1 MKTFIIALFGLA
13 LLGSDAAW
21 AKAKEVD
28 RPKPQDKKVENVKGQ
43 SSTFFKVCQTS
54 GTAKDDGV
62 IVIEIR
68 QTADVRV
75 WYCDGVTEM
84 DKPPKD
90 VDKLKIRGNAGQ
102 ILKYT
107 DGTGDPCIEYTIGGQ
122 SRVFCWN

>member
-21 AKAKEVD
+21 AKAKEVP
-28 RPKPQDKKVENVKGQ
+28 RPEPQDNKNDDVKGQ
-43 SSTFFKVCQTS
+43 NSMFFKVCQTS
-54 GTAKDDGV
+54 GTAKNDGV

-68 QTADVRV
+68 KTAELRV
-75 WYCDGVTEM
+75 WRCDGITEW
-84 DKPPKD
+84 DNLPKG
-90 VDKLKIRGNAGQ
+90 VDKLKIRGNAGH

-107 DGTGDPCIEYTIGGQ
+107 DGSGDPCIEYTIGGE

>member
-1 MKTFIIALFGLA
+1 MKMFIIALFGLA

-21 AKAKEVD
+21 AKGKEVD
-28 RPKPQDKKVENVKGQ
+28 RPKPQDHKNDDVKGQ
-43 SSTFFKVCQTS
+43 SSVDFNVCQTS
-54 GTAKDDGV
+54 GMAKDDGV

-68 QTADVRV
+68 KTADVRV
-75 WYCDGVTEM
+75 WRCAGVFEVDT
-84 DKPPKD
+84 PPSE
-90 VDKLKIRGNAGQ
+90 VNELTVRGNAGQ